1 MPPAMDDSDDSKK
14 PPKSVEDVQKDLQD
28 FIKDKFGGNVMAF
41 PMGPGGMGAPAA
53 EEPVTAGED
62 EVPAVPPEVLSFD
75 MTPRQVKS
83 YLDRYVI
90 GQDDAKRTLAV
101 AICDHYNHVRRSLS
115 SAEVDPAAA
124 ARSRDVCGD
133 LEARSNVEYV
143 KQNVILLG
151 PTGVG
156 KTYLVRILAQL
167 IGVPFV
173 KADVTKFSETGY
185 VGGDVEDLVRELV
198 RAVDGN
204 VQLASHG
211 IVFLD
216 EVDKIASARTPQGR
230 DPSGRGVQVGLLKL
244 MEETEVSLR
253 NPMDLSAQF
262 QDMLQTR
269 RGGGGQST
277 INTKHILFVVS
288 GAFSGLPEII
298 EKRLSE
304 RNVGFAAAANAEDIE
319 TLSGELL
326 PGATTKDFVDYGFEP
341 EFVGRLP
348 VRVALSELDADDLYR
363 ILTTSEG
370 SILRQYR
377 QNFADYGIEVAFE
390 DDALR
395 AVAREAAEEKTGA
408 RGLMSVLERCLR
420 DFKFHLPGGPIRRL
434 AVTTDVVEDS
444 GASLEAVRA
453 DPQSAESLYWHALV
467 REFENEF
474 ARRYGVKLS
483 LDEESVGMAVALA
496 GEIGVTVKE
505 HLWSTFEDHVDF
517 LRKIVEKS
525 GKVELPVTPQVLSK
539 PGAGVEVWM

>member
-1 MPPAMDDSDDSKK
+1 MGDSDDSKK
-14 PPKSVEDVQKDLQD
+14 PPKSVEEVQKELQD

-41 PMGPGGMGAPAA
+41 PMGPGGMGAQPS
-53 EEPVTAGED
+53 EELAGDTED
-62 EVPAVPPEVLSFD
+62 EVEVPAIPAEALSFD

-90 GQDDAKRTLAV
+90 GQGDAKRTLAV

-115 SAEVDPAAA
+115 TDVVGPGAAA
-124 ARSRDVCGD
+124 AESGSVSHESPFETSVD
-133 LEARSNVEYV
+133 YV
-143 KQNVILLG
+143 KQNLILLG

-198 RAVDGN
+198 RTADGN

-216 EVDKIASARTPQGR
+216 EVDKIASARTAQGR

-253 NPMDLSAQF
+253 SPMDLSAQF
-262 QDMLQTR
+262 QDMMQMR
-269 RGGGGQST
+269 KGGAGQNT

-288 GAFSGLPEII
+288 GAFSGIAEII

-304 RNVGFAAAANAEDIE
+304 RNVGFGAAAKSREPDA
-319 TLSGELL
+319 LSDALL
-326 PGATTKDFVDYGFEP
+326 PSATTKDFVEYGFEP
-341 EFVGRLP
+341 EFIGRLP
-348 VRVALSELDADDLYR
+348 VRVALNELDADDLYR
-363 ILTTSEG
+363 ILATSEG

-377 QNFADYGIEVAFE
+377 QNFADYGIEIAFE

-395 AVAREAAEEKTGA
+395 AVAREAADEKTGA

-420 DFKFHLPGGPIRRL
+420 EFKFYLPGGPIRRL
-434 AVTTDVVEDS
+434 AMTTDVVDDPK
-444 GASLEAVRA
+444 AALEAVRGDGQA
-453 DPQSAESLYWHALV
+453 AESVYWNALV

-474 ARRYGVKLS
+474 ARRNGVKLS
-483 LDEESVGMAVALA
+483 LDEEAVGMAVTLA

-505 HLWSTFEDHVDF
+505 YLWTTFDEHVDF
-517 LRKIVEKS
+517 LRKIVETS
-525 GKVELPVTPQVLSK
+525 GKTELPVTPQVLSK
-539 PGAGVEVWM
+539 PGSGLEVWM